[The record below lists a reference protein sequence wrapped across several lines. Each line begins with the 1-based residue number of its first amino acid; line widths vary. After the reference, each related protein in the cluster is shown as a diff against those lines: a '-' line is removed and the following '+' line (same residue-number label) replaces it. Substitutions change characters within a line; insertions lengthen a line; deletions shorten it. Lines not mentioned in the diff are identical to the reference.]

1 MVGYGS
7 VQARKHFTMRGIVV
21 KEGDLVTDGS
31 RVVRISHLEGYRTE
45 ARVCTVRLD
54 GRPDYKVFSLIE
66 QHSWWIISEHMIP
79 MYQIPNR
86 N

>member
-1 MVGYGS
+1 MVGFGS
-7 VQARKHFTMRGIVV
+7 VQARKQFTMRGIVV
-21 KEGDLVTDGS
+21 QQGDLVTDGS
-31 RVVRISHLEGYRTE
+31 QVVRISHLEGYRTD
-45 ARVCTVRLD
+45 ARVRTVKLD
-54 GRPDYKVFSLIE
+54 GTPSYKVFSLTE